1 MRKLH
6 EKGFPV
12 PKPLYLSTDEDDEY
26 FDTVFFIREYVEVCA
41 MDNCIKP
48 LLYIIRMYSNSDKNN
63 YYLLYVPLLLISY
76 AYMLSST
83 CNFANLTA

>member
-1 MRKLH
+1 MKKLH

-12 PKPLYLSTDEDDEY
+12 PKPLYLSTDKDDEY

-48 LLYIIRMYSNSDKNN
+48 LLYIMRMYSTSDKNII
-63 YYLLYVPLLLISY
+63 YCMYLCYSSVMHTCFQVRATLL
-76 AYMLSST
+76 T
-83 CNFANLTA
+83 

>member
-26 FDTVFFIREYVEVCA
+26 FNTVFFIREYVEVCA
-41 MDNCIKP
+41 M
-48 LLYIIRMYSNSDKNN
+48 Y
-63 YYLLYVPLLLISY
+63 
-76 AYMLSST
+76 
-83 CNFANLTA
+83 

>member
-48 LLYIIRMYSNSDKNN
+48 LLYIIRMYT
-63 YYLLYVPLLLISY
+63 VPLIRI
-76 AYMLSST
+76 LST
-83 CNFANLTA
+83 VGTFVTHQFCIHAFKYVQLC

>member
-6 EKGFPV
+6 EKGYPV

-26 FDTVFFIREYVEVCA
+26 FDTEFFIREYVEVCA

-48 LLYIIRMYSNSDKNN
+48 LLYIICTVPLIE
-63 YYLLYVPLLLISY
+63 YYLLYAPLLLISFT
-76 AYMLSST
+76 YMLSST